1 MKTSVW
7 LALFMAIIVTGCI
20 KTIAS
25 EEEVMN
31 PEFFHNK
38 PFGAS
43 AEELLSDKNFTSL
56 KVEIQYMPG
65 FEPDQEAVYELWKFL
80 HTHLNK
86 PEGISVVTRRIKAA
100 KDTVLTKPEVLAI
113 ERANRSSYTSGK
125 EIALYV
131 LYTNG
136 EFTNSKILGYAH
148 RNTSVVIFGKN
159 INENSGKIGK
169 PDRTR
174 LESTVLLHEM
184 GHLLGLVNE
193 GSTMQKNHKDTKHA
207 SHCRNRKCLMYYGIE
222 IEDKFGHLIK
232 KGIPKLD
239 EDCLADLK
247 ARGGK

>member
-1 MKTSVW
+1 MKTRIL
-7 LALFMAIIVTGCI
+7 LAIFLAIIITGCI

-25 EEEVMN
+25 EEAVMN
-31 PEFFHNK
+31 PEFLHNK

-43 AEELLSDKNFTSL
+43 AEELLSDKSFTSL

-65 FEPDQEAVYELWKFL
+65 FEPDQEVIYELWKFL
-80 HTHLNK
+80 HTYLNK
-86 PEGISVVTRRIKAA
+86 PDGISIVTRKIKAS
-100 KDTVLTKPEVLAI
+100 KDTVLTKAEVLSI

-136 EFTNSKILGYAH
+136 EYTNSKILGYAY
-148 RNTSVVIFGKN
+148 RNTSAVIFGKN
-159 INENSGKIGK
+159 IRENSGQIGK

-193 GSTMQKNHKDTKHA
+193 GSDMQENHKDNTHV

-239 EDCLADLK
+239 EACEADLK
-247 ARGGK
+247 AKGGK